1 MLGSLIGRSTIY
13 TKPRFNPTEQRDHA
27 LDPYWLTS
35 WDANKKIESLSNAAP
50 LRKTSSQSFYLM
62 EKSTASVD
70 FMSAWK
76 RWSKNPGKN
85 LGEKIG
91 IADDDITTKIDHKI
105 LLNRLVYWL
114 WIVIVHPDLHIDL
127 IYIYSIHYRTSVGCD
142 SMLWMFIC
150 QLHASLLWTSFMIQ
164 FFLQIGLKVLKGKI
178 LLSCTCHQLVHLV
191 QVDCAQYLSGHWS
204 LANSAV
210 DMAVVLLPNYS
221 QPKRYCNTPSSSI
234 WKIEGF
240 LSAIISRQLRKRMTW
255 V

>member
-1 MLGSLIGRSTIY
+1 MP
-13 TKPRFNPTEQRDHA
+13 TKDWIFVKRDTFEEDVEPKFLSDGEVSSFGGLHERVEEVKQEPRQEPGWKSRD
-27 LDPYWLTS
+27 
-35 WDANKKIESLSNAAP
+35 
-50 LRKTSSQSFYLM
+50 
-62 EKSTASVD
+62 
-70 FMSAWK
+70 
-76 RWSKNPGKN
+76 RWRWHPHKM
-85 LGEKIG
+85 
-91 IADDDITTKIDHKI
+91 DHKI

-114 WIVIVHPDLHIDL
+114 WIVIVHPDLHINL
-127 IYIYSIHYRTSVGCD
+127 IYIYIYSIHYRTSVGCD

-178 LLSCTCHQLVHLV
+178 LLSWTCHPLVHLV

-210 DMAVVLLPNYS
+210 HMAVVLLPNYS